1 MAKEL
6 VKGNEAIAK
15 AAIKAGCQCYF
26 GYPITPQS
34 EIGEYMGAYLPE
46 LGRVFI
52 TAESELA
59 SINMVIGAG
68 TTGTKAMTS
77 SSSCGIA
84 LMQEAFSAMCCA
96 EVPGVIVSVMRG
108 GPGLGNIAPAQ
119 ADYFQALKG
128 GGNGDYHLIV
138 LSPSTVQEAVDLT
151 YRAFHLALKYR
162 NPVMLLADGML
173 GQMMEPAEFGEYP
186 YKDPDVTKWALDGAN
201 NREPR
206 NIVSLHMPEGE
217 MEALTNRIFEKYEQ
231 VAKEETTYESYMTG
245 DARLILTAFGTVGRI
260 AKSAVQKARKAGMKV
275 GLFRPITLYPFPEKQ
290 LHEVAQ
296 HADMILDLELNKG
309 QMLLDVRSAVFGA
322 CPVEFFGRTAGGLL
336 TPDMMFEKIQE
347 LYKKLDN
354 RLEAKIEAGVKK
366 LWKH

>member
-15 AAIKAGCQCYF
+15 AAIKAGCHCYF

-34 EIGEYMGAYLPE
+34 EIGEYMSAQLPKM
-46 LGRVFI
+46 GRVFV

-138 LSPSTVQEAVDLT
+138 LSPSTVQEAIDLT
-151 YRAFHLALKYR
+151 YKAFHLTLKYR

-186 YKDPDVTKWALDGAN
+186 YKDPDVSEWALDGVG

-217 MEALTNRIFEKYEQ
+217 LEVLINKLFEKYEKI
-231 VAKEETTYESYMTG
+231 AKEETSYESYMTG
-245 DARLILTAFGTVGRI
+245 DAKLVLTAFGTVGRI
-260 AKSAVQKARKAGMKV
+260 AKAAVQKARKQGMKV
-275 GLFRPITLYPFPEKQ
+275 GLFRPITLFPFPDKQ
-290 LHEVAQ
+290 LHEVAKK
-296 HADMILDLELNKG
+296 ADMILDLELNKG

-322 CPVEFFGRTAGGLL
+322 CPVEFFGRTGGGLL
-336 TPDMMFEKIQE
+336 TPDLIFEKIQE
-347 LYKKLDN
+347 LYKN
-354 RLEAKIEAGVKK
+354 LEDKTEVGVR
-366 LWKH
+366 

>member
-1 MAKEL
+1 MAKVL
-6 VKGNEAIAK
+6 VKGNEAIAQ
-15 AAIKAGCQCYF
+15 AAINAGCQCYF

-34 EIGEYMGAYLPE
+34 EIGEYMGAHLPE
-46 LGRVFI
+46 LGRTFI

-84 LMQEAFSAMCCA
+84 LMQEAISAMCCA

-119 ADYFQALKG
+119 GDYFQALKG
-128 GGNGDYHLIV
+128 GGNGDYKTVV
-138 LSPSTVQEAVDLT
+138 LSPSTVQEAIDLT

-162 NPVMLLADGML
+162 NPVMLLADGIL

-186 YKDPDVTKWALDGAN
+186 YDDPDVSTWALDGAN
-201 NREPR
+201 NRPAR
-206 NIVSLHMPEGE
+206 NIVSLHMPEGA
-217 MEALTNRIFEKYEQ
+217 MEALTNRIFEKYEKIAQ
-231 VAKEETTYESYMTG
+231 EETTFEGYKLE
-245 DARLILTAFGTVGRI
+245 DAKLVLTAFGTVGRI
-260 AKSAVQKARKAGMKV
+260 AKAAVNKAREKGMKV
-275 GLFRPITLYPFPEKQ
+275 GLFRPVTLFPFPEKQ
-290 LHEVAQ
+290 LQETAKN
-296 HADMILDLELNKG
+296 ADMILDLELNKG

-336 TPDMMFEKIQE
+336 TPDMIMKKIEE
-347 LYKKLDN
+347 LYSKLDT
-354 RLEAKIEAGVKK
+354 KTEAGVN
-366 LWKH
+366 

>member
-1 MAKEL
+1 MAKVL
-6 VKGNEAIAK
+6 VKGNEAIAQ
-15 AAIKAGCQCYF
+15 AAINAGCQCYF

-34 EIGEYMGAYLPE
+34 EIGEYMGKHLPK
-46 LGRVFI
+46 LGRTFI

-128 GGNGDYHLIV
+128 GGNGDYKLIV
-138 LSPSTVQEAVDLT
+138 LSPSTVQEAIDLT
-151 YRAFHLALKYR
+151 YKAFHLALTYR
-162 NPVMLLADGML
+162 NPVMLLADGIL

-186 YKDPDVTKWALDGAN
+186 YKDPDVSEWALSGAN
-201 NREPR
+201 NRPAR
-206 NIVSLHMPEGE
+206 NIVSLHMPEGA
-217 MEALTNRIFEKYEQ
+217 MEELTNRIFEKYAL
-231 VAKEETTYESYMTG
+231 VAKNETMYEDYMLK
-245 DARLILTAFGTVGRI
+245 DAKLVLTAFGSVGRV
-260 AKSAVQKARKAGMKV
+260 AKAAVNRARKMGMKV
-275 GLFRPITLYPFPEKQ
+275 GLFRPITLFPFPDKALQ
-290 LHEVAQ
+290 EVAQ
-296 HADMILDLELNKG
+296 NADMILDLELNKG

-322 CPVEFFGRTAGGLL
+322 CPVEFYGRTAGGLL
-336 TPDMMFEKIQE
+336 TPDMIMAKIEE

-354 RLEAKIEAGVKK
+354 TEESKAGVR
-366 LWKH
+366 

>member
-1 MAKEL
+1 MAKVL
-6 VKGNEAIAK
+6 VKGNEAIAQ
-15 AAIKAGCQCYF
+15 AAINAGCQCYF

-34 EIGEYMGAYLPE
+34 EIGEYMGKHLPK

-84 LMQEAFSAMCCA
+84 LMQEALSAMCCA

-128 GGNGDYHLIV
+128 GGNGDYKIIV
-138 LSPSTVQEAVDLT
+138 LSPSTVQEAIDLT

-162 NPVMLLADGML
+162 NPVMLLADGIL

-186 YKDPDVTKWALDGAN
+186 YKDPDVSDWALDGAN
-201 NREPR
+201 NRPAR
-206 NIVSLHMPEGE
+206 NVVSLHMPEGA
-217 MEALTNRIFEKYEQ
+217 MEALTNKIFEKYEQ
-231 VAKEETTYESYMTG
+231 VAKNETTYEDYMLS
-245 DARLILTAFGTVGRI
+245 DAKLVLTAFGSVGRV
-260 AKSAVQKARKAGMKV
+260 AKAAVKKARENGMKV
-275 GLFRPITLYPFPEKQ
+275 GLFRPVTLFPFPDKD
-290 LHEVAQ
+290 LHEVAKS
-296 HADMILDLELNKG
+296 AEMILDLELNKG

-322 CPVEFFGRTAGGLL
+322 CPVEFYGRTAGGLL
-336 TPDMMFEKIQE
+336 TPDMIFNKITE
-347 LYKKLDN
+347 LYST
-354 RLEAKIEAGVKK
+354 LENKTEAGTR
-366 LWKH
+366 

>member
-6 VKGNEAIAK
+6 VKGNEAIAR

-34 EIGEYMGAYLPE
+34 EIGEYMGANLPK

-119 ADYFQALKG
+119 GDYFQALKG
-128 GGNGDYHLIV
+128 GGNGDYKLIV
-138 LSPSTVQEAVDLT
+138 LSPSNVQEAIDLT

-162 NPVMLLADGML
+162 NPVMLLADGIL

-186 YKDPDVTKWALDGAN
+186 YKDPDVNEWALSGAN
-201 NREPR
+201 NRPAR

-217 MEALTNRIFEKYEQ
+217 MEQRTNMLFEKYAA
-231 VAKEETTYESYMTG
+231 VAKNETTFEEYMLK
-245 DARLILTAFGTVGRI
+245 DAKLVLTAFGTVGRV
-260 AKSAVQKARKAGMKV
+260 AKAVVNRAREAGMKV
-275 GLFRPITLYPFPEKQ
+275 GLFRPITLFPFPDKN
-290 LHEVAQ
+290 LHEVAKN
-296 HADMILDLELNKG
+296 ADMILDLELNMG

-322 CPVEFFGRTAGGLL
+322 CPVEFYGRPAGGLL
-336 TPDMMFEKIQE
+336 TPDMIFEKVQE
-347 LYKKLDN
+347 LYKKLDD
-354 RLEAKIEAGVKK
+354 KTKAGVI
-366 LWKH
+366 

>member
-1 MAKEL
+1 MAKVL
-6 VKGNEAIAK
+6 VKGNEAIAQ
-15 AAIKAGCQCYF
+15 AAINAGCQCYF

-34 EIGEYMGAYLPE
+34 EIGEYMGAHLPE
-46 LGRVFI
+46 LGRTFI

-84 LMQEAFSAMCCA
+84 LMQEAISAMCCA

-119 ADYFQALKG
+119 GDYFQALKG
-128 GGNGDYHLIV
+128 GGNGDYKTVV
-138 LSPSTVQEAVDLT
+138 LSPSTVQEAIDLT

-162 NPVMLLADGML
+162 NPVMLLADGIL

-186 YKDPDVTKWALDGAN
+186 YDDPDVSTWALDGAN
-201 NREPR
+201 NRPAR
-206 NIVSLHMPEGE
+206 NIVSLHMPEGA
-217 MEALTNRIFEKYEQ
+217 MEALTNRIFEKYEKIAQ
-231 VAKEETTYESYMTG
+231 EETTFEGYKLE
-245 DARLILTAFGTVGRI
+245 DAKLVLTAFGTVGRI
-260 AKSAVQKARKAGMKV
+260 AKAAVNKAREKGMKV
-275 GLFRPITLYPFPEKQ
+275 GLFRPVTLFPFPEKQ
-290 LHEVAQ
+290 LQETAKNT
-296 HADMILDLELNKG
+296 DMILDLELNKG

-336 TPDMMFEKIQE
+336 TPDMIMKKIEE
-347 LYKKLDN
+347 LYSKLDT
-354 RLEAKIEAGVKK
+354 KTEAGVN
-366 LWKH
+366 

>member
-1 MAKEL
+1 MAKVL
-6 VKGNEAIAK
+6 VKGNEAIAQ
-15 AAIKAGCQCYF
+15 AAINAGCQCYF

-34 EIGEYMGAYLPE
+34 EIGEYMGKHLPK

-84 LMQEAFSAMCCA
+84 LMQEALSAMCCA
-96 EVPGVIVSVMRG
+96 QVPGVIVSVMRG

-128 GGNGDYHLIV
+128 GGNGDYKIIV
-138 LSPSTVQEAVDLT
+138 LSPSTVQEAIDLT

-162 NPVMLLADGML
+162 NPVMLLADGIL

-186 YKDPDVTKWALDGAN
+186 YKDPDVSEWALDGAN
-201 NREPR
+201 NRPAR
-206 NIVSLHMPEGE
+206 NVVSLHMPEGA
-217 MEALTNRIFEKYEQ
+217 MEELTNEIFKKYEL
-231 VAKEETTYESYMTG
+231 VAQNETTYEDYKLA
-245 DARLILTAFGTVGRI
+245 DAKLVLTAFGSVGRV
-260 AKSAVQKARKAGMKV
+260 AKAAVDRAREEGMKV
-275 GLFRPITLYPFPEKQ
+275 GLFRPITLFPFPDKD
-290 LHEVAQ
+290 LNKVAQ
-296 HADMILDLELNKG
+296 KADMILDLELNKG

-322 CPVEFFGRTAGGLL
+322 CPVEFYGRTAGGLL
-336 TPDMMFEKIQE
+336 TPDMIFNKIKE
-347 LYKKLDN
+347 LYST
-354 RLEAKIEAGVKK
+354 LENKTQAGVR
-366 LWKH
+366 

>member
-1 MAKEL
+1 MAKVL
-6 VKGNEAIAK
+6 VKGNEAIAQ
-15 AAIKAGCQCYF
+15 AAINAGCQCYF

-34 EIGEYMGAYLPE
+34 EIGEYMGAHLPE
-46 LGRVFI
+46 LGRTFI

-84 LMQEAFSAMCCA
+84 LMQEAISAMCCA

-119 ADYFQALKG
+119 GDYFQALKG
-128 GGNGDYHLIV
+128 GGNGDYKTVV
-138 LSPSTVQEAVDLT
+138 LSPSTVQEAIDLT

-162 NPVMLLADGML
+162 NPVMLLADGIL

-186 YKDPDVTKWALDGAN
+186 YDDPDVSTWALDGAN
-201 NREPR
+201 NRPAR
-206 NIVSLHMPEGE
+206 NIVSLHMPEGA
-217 MEALTNRIFEKYEQ
+217 MEALTNRIFEKYEKIAQ
-231 VAKEETTYESYMTG
+231 EETTFEGYKLE
-245 DARLILTAFGTVGRI
+245 DAKLVLTAFGTVGRI
-260 AKSAVQKARKAGMKV
+260 AKAAVNKAREKGMKV
-275 GLFRPITLYPFPEKQ
+275 GLFRPVTLFPFPEKQ
-290 LHEVAQ
+290 LQETAKNT
-296 HADMILDLELNKG
+296 DMILDLELNKG

-336 TPDMMFEKIQE
+336 TPDMIMKKIKE
-347 LYKKLDN
+347 LYSKLGT
-354 RLEAKIEAGVKK
+354 KTEAGVN
-366 LWKH
+366 

>member
-1 MAKEL
+1 MAKVL
-6 VKGNEAIAK
+6 VKGNEAIAQ
-15 AAIKAGCQCYF
+15 AAINAGCQCYF

-34 EIGEYMGAYLPE
+34 EIGEYMGAHLPE
-46 LGRVFI
+46 LGRTFI

-84 LMQEAFSAMCCA
+84 LMQEAISAMCCA

-119 ADYFQALKG
+119 GDYFQALKG
-128 GGNGDYHLIV
+128 GGNGDYKTVV
-138 LSPSTVQEAVDLT
+138 LSPSTVQEAIDLT

-162 NPVMLLADGML
+162 NPVMLLADGIL

-186 YKDPDVTKWALDGAN
+186 YDDPDVSTWALDGAN
-201 NREPR
+201 NRPAR
-206 NIVSLHMPEGE
+206 NIVSLHMPEGA
-217 MEALTNRIFEKYEQ
+217 MEALTNRIFEKYEKIAQ
-231 VAKEETTYESYMTG
+231 EETTFEGYKLE
-245 DARLILTAFGTVGRI
+245 DAKLVLTAFGTVGRI
-260 AKSAVQKARKAGMKV
+260 AKAAVNKAREKGMKV
-275 GLFRPITLYPFPEKQ
+275 GLFRPVTLFPFPAKQ
-290 LHEVAQ
+290 LQETAKNT
-296 HADMILDLELNKG
+296 DMILDLELNKG

-336 TPDMMFEKIQE
+336 TPDMIMKKIEE
-347 LYKKLDN
+347 LYSKLDT
-354 RLEAKIEAGVKK
+354 KTEAGVN
-366 LWKH
+366 